1 MALELLIDTACRV
14 CSTKPTKQHWL
25 AIIKAYPKESMLTET
40 TDTFGI
46 STRRRGTGRVT
57 RVVSR
62 GKDRGRRR
70 LGGVGR
76 RATST
81 HKSRGRPS
89 TTKQLKLG
97 IVNSKGAEN
106 QAGPTTHTTRNR
118 RPGMP
123 NRSREGGGLGF
134 GWNNQTCQLA

>member
-25 AIIKAYPKESMLTET
+25 AIIKAYPKESMLTDT
-40 TDTFGI
+40 TATFGI
-46 STRRRGTGRVT
+46 STHRRGTGRVT

-81 HKSRGRPS
+81 HKSRRGARAS
-89 TTKQLKLG
+89 KKL
-97 IVNSKGAEN
+97 
-106 QAGPTTHTTRNR
+106 
-118 RPGMP
+118 
-123 NRSREGGGLGF
+123 
-134 GWNNQTCQLA
+134 